1 MTDTNTLDTATLRLF
16 DEVARNGSITAAAE
30 LLGYTQSA
38 VSRRVAALERAA
50 GGPLFERLARG
61 VRLTPAGRALHR
73 HAVAVLDRLERA
85 GEELSAIH
93 GGSGG
98 TLRVGAF
105 ATANVDMVPGT
116 LRHFSRVRPRVEPR
130 VIEGLTSRLV
140 ERLQAGSL
148 DIAVISDYPAGL
160 PAGFTPRAYAPE
172 DLVPEAPTPEGR
184 VPEDSAPADRV
195 PEDRALAGRVPEDL
209 ARTGRVPGEAAPRE
223 PRPGEASSGKGAS
236 GKGASRRGDPEDGPG
251 RAVLLREDRLLV
263 ALPREHPLAREDT
276 VDLRDLAGE
285 AWIEAA
291 PRGQPTLLTAAC
303 AAAGFTPRGGLRVA
317 EWTGKFGFVAAGLGV
332 TLVPELAARGVPP
345 SIVLRPLR
353 GTAPARKVYAVVPA
367 NPLPAALEFLRLLGQ
382 WEPCTTPSPT

>member
-1 MTDTNTLDTATLRLF
+1 MTDANTLDTATLRLF
-16 DEVARNGSITAAAE
+16 DEVARNGSFTAAAE

-85 GEELSAIH
+85 GEELAAIH

-105 ATANVDMVPGT
+105 ATANVDLVPGT
-116 LRHFSRVRPRVEPR
+116 LRVFARVRPRVEPR

-140 ERLQAGSL
+140 ELLQAGSL

-160 PAGFTPRAYAPE
+160 PAGFTLRAYAPE
-172 DLVPEAPTPEGR
+172 DLVPEAL
-184 VPEDSAPADRV
+184 APA
-195 PEDRALAGRVPEDL
+195 GHVPEDL
-209 ARTGRVPGEAAPRE
+209 ATPSEDPARKGRVAGDVKRGDGKPSDGQPRDGRLGEAAP
-223 PRPGEASSGKGAS
+223 
-236 GKGASRRGDPEDGPG
+236 RRGDPEDGPG

-263 ALPREHPLAREDT
+263 ALPREHPLSREDA

-303 AAAGFTPRGGLRVA
+303 AAAGFTPRSGLRVA

-367 NPLPAALEFLRLLGQ
+367 GPLPAALEFLRLLGQ
-382 WEPCTTPSPT
+382 WEPCTTPSPA